1 MEEFGPLDWYRG
13 KTVEEMRNDLVT
25 LAKGQY
31 FDDDKEYAFMAS
43 GELVIRSGE
52 ELNDQTPEGP
62 GPEEFMQMDDEDIVS
77 SYISNI
83 KMYPEYADIKNQE
96 GFAEAFLPA
105 LENMNNVAQ
114 RFTTGTGSRDN
125 PIGSKLEYGD
135 GMTIA
140 TEIYTGAITDYI
152 ATGFRN
158 KEEFFKWYLS
168 DVAHL
173 QVVMQPG
180 QVQAEDFSV
189 VDKLSAAPNEN
200 ECGLPIS
207 CLLTL
212 YPNTVISTG
221 DKWNI
226 DVSTYS
232 LNSLDKD
239 IILSLLE
246 TKVDITD
253 CIASNFSSL
262 EISWF
267 VTDNTVCIKF
277 KSDDTKLLVFT
288 IWFIWLKKSSFG
300 FLSKLAATYT
310 FAMFPYLLGKFNTLA
325 S

>member
-1 MEEFGPLDWYRG
+1 MEEFGPLDWWRG
-13 KTVEEMRNDLVT
+13 KTVEEMRNDLVS

-83 KMYPEYADIKNQE
+83 KMYPEYADIKDQE

-114 RFTTGTGSRDN
+114 RFITGTGSRDN

-158 KEEFFKWYLS
+158 KEEFYEWYLR
-168 DVAHL
+168 DVANL

-189 VDKLSAAPNEN
+189 VDKDFYKNE
-200 ECGLPIS
+200 PFVDPMPV
-207 CLLTL
+207 
-212 YPNTVISTG
+212 PNTRFPRKPELVKQEEQSDEVKPEEVTPRFSDTSDLKF
-221 DKWNI
+221 DKYTRPG
-226 DVSTYS
+226 SYS
-232 LNSLDKD
+232 LNPKVQNLPP
-239 IILSLLE
+239 E
-246 TKVDITD
+246 TNPMQNGQDYFNMLADVRRMKPK
-253 CIASNFSSL
+253 SR
-262 EISWF
+262 
-267 VTDNTVCIKF
+267 NTIKEKNKPEKRRF
-277 KSDDTKLLVFT
+277 F
-288 IWFIWLKKSSFG
+288 
-300 FLSKLAATYT
+300 
-310 FAMFPYLLGKFNTLA
+310 
-325 S
+325 

>member
-1 MEEFGPLDWYRG
+1 MEEFGPLDWWRG

-62 GPEEFMQMDDEDIVS
+62 GPEEFMLMDDEDIVS
-77 SYISNI
+77 SYIFNI
-83 KMYPEYADIKNQE
+83 KMYPEYADIKDQE

-114 RFTTGTGSRDN
+114 RFITGTGSRDN

-158 KEEFFKWYLS
+158 KEEFFEWYLS
-168 DVAHL
+168 DVANL

-189 VDKLSAAPNEN
+189 VDKDFYKNEPFVDPMPVPNTRFPRKPEQEEDVPNTTFPRPEFTKYNRPKKFAINPNEQPLKPEVN
-200 ECGLPIS
+200 PLQRGQ
-207 CLLTL
+207 
-212 YPNTVISTG
+212 
-221 DKWNI
+221 DF
-226 DVSTYS
+226 
-232 LNSLDKD
+232 
-239 IILSLLE
+239 
-246 TKVDITD
+246 VDIMAD
-253 CIASNFSSL
+253 MRRMKPKVA
-262 EISWF
+262 
-267 VTDNTVCIKF
+267 
-277 KSDDTKLLVFT
+277 
-288 IWFIWLKKSSFG
+288 KKKPVERRRF
-300 FLSKLAATYT
+300 F
-310 FAMFPYLLGKFNTLA
+310 
-325 S
+325 